1 MCMSLSE
8 KQRVREVADRK
19 EDLKNYLYRRGL
31 TKAPDGRDIEQ
42 LSLFSLEHVV
52 ITVKANIAR
61 GVVGWGVKE

>member
-1 MCMSLSE
+1 MGMTLSE

-31 TKAPDGRDIEQ
+31 TKAPDGRDIEE
-42 LSLFSLEHVV
+42 LSLFTLEHVA

-61 GVVGWGVKE
+61 GLI

>member
-1 MCMSLSE
+1 MCMSLTE

-31 TKAPDGRDIEQ
+31 TEAPDGRDIEQ

-52 ITVKANIAR
+52 ITVRANTLK
-61 GVVGWGVKE
+61 G

>member
-1 MCMSLSE
+1 MTMSLAE

-19 EDLKNYLYRRGL
+19 EDLKNYLYRRGIA
-31 TKAPDGRDIEQ
+31 KAPDGRDIKQ

-61 GVVGWGVKE
+61 NIENE